1 MVYRAN
7 TLLITCIANI
17 VRLGG
22 APYRRPNPYG
32 IGIRFDIRGPGICL
46 RLASLSHYVRAQIP
60 LGRAPLE
67 SQRGA
72 DCEGKKREW
81 VRESESR
88 SGGLACLGLN
98 K

>member
-1 MVYRAN
+1 MLTEEEIIDSDN
-7 TLLITCIANI
+7 TWCLL
-17 VRLGG
+17 G
-22 APYRRPNPYG
+22 
-32 IGIRFDIRGPGICL
+32 GPGICL

-81 VRESESR
+81 VRNSESC

>member
-1 MVYRAN
+1 MSIGN
-7 TLLITCIANI
+7 LL
-17 VRLGG
+17 VS
-22 APYRRPNPYG
+22 
-32 IGIRFDIRGPGICL
+32 L
-46 RLASLSHYVRAQIP
+46 RSGTDS

-72 DCEGKKREW
+72 DCKGKKREW
-81 VRESESR
+81 VRKSESR